1 MCVHY
6 RLYLPSSSSC
16 LHSPRPLSPR
26 PLKLH
31 PPIVRAPPITSTSS
45 VLRLTRSLASQLYLK
60 MEQLLYTLY
69 LLEAKLK
76 GSVIHTCSSH
86 AHHMCITCLL
96 HVFVF
101 LHVHVHNVISSFSY
115 SLPLFLPLSLSLS
128 ISLSL
133 SPSLPPFFPLS
144 PSLSPYRMVNYCQVI
159 RYYQLMVKTSLDTL
173 TVQFLIY
180 SSLSRNNPTNR
191 SNWLCHARP
200 LLTRTRLTTA
210 SPILT

>member
-1 MCVHY
+1 MINCVCVHY
-6 RLYLPSSSSC
+6 RLYLPSSSC

-31 PPIVRAPPITSTSS
+31 PPIVRALPITNTSS
-45 VLRLTRSLASQLYLK
+45 VLRLTRSLVSPLYLK
-60 MEQLLYTLY
+60 MERLLCTLY
-69 LLEAKLK
+69 LLEAKLR

-86 AHHMCITCLL
+86 AHHMCITCLS
-96 HVFVF
+96 HVNVF
-101 LHVHVHNVISSFSY
+101 LHVHVHNVMSSFSPF
-115 SLPLFLPLSLSLS
+115 LPFFLPLSLSLS
-128 ISLSL
+128 
-133 SPSLPPFFPLS
+133 
-144 PSLSPYRMVNYCQVI
+144 LSPYRMVSYCQVI

-180 SSLSRNNPTNR
+180 SSLSRNNPTNQ

-200 LLTRTRLTTA
+200 LLMRTRLTIA